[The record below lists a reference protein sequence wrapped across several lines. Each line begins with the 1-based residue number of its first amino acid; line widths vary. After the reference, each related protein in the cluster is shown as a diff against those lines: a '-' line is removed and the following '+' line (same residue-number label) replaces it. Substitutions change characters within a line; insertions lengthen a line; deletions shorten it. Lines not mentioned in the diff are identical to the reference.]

1 MSGHSKWSSIKHKK
15 GAADAKRGRVFTKL
29 IKEITVAARSG
40 GGDPDG
46 NPRLRTAILAGKAEN
61 MPADNIKRAIQ
72 KGTGELPGVQY
83 EEVTYEGYGPGG
95 VAMIVDVM
103 SDNKNRVVSEIR
115 HLFSKH
121 GGNLAEANSVAWIF
135 HKKGYIVVEKA
146 KASEDRLLEVGLD
159 AGIEDIRD
167 DGDHLEVLTAP
178 ENFEA
183 VLSALKAVGIETV
196 TSEVSKI
203 PQNYVKLDS
212 KHAAQMLRLM
222 EELEDHDDVQ
232 KVYANFDIEAKDM
245 EAVAG

>member
-29 IKEITVAARSG
+29 IKEITVAARTG

-46 NPRLRTAILAGKAEN
+46 NPRLRTAILAGKADN

-121 GGNLAEANSVAWIF
+121 GGNLGEANSVAWMF

-183 VLSALKAVGIETV
+183 VLGAFKAGGIETV

-212 KHAAQMLRLM
+212 KQASQMLKLM